1 MTGMGPMEGMLLGA
15 LTGLGLALVWD
26 SCWPRAPRAPRLRP
40 SWSDRVRDDLA
51 VARWAGLT
59 PWGLV
64 AMTAGLGLVVLV
76 LTVGVTGVLPV
87 GLCFGLI
94 AAVLPWAALSQTA
107 ARRRSRL
114 RDAWPDC
121 VDHVASAVRAGMA
134 LPEALAQ
141 LAVRGPEEL
150 RPAFAGF
157 AHDYRATGRFH
168 VSLDALR
175 DRLADPVA
183 DRLVESLRIARE
195 VGGSDLGVVLRT
207 LSAFLR
213 EEAQTRAEIEA
224 RQSWTVNA
232 ARLGLAAPWIV
243 LAMLATRGDS
253 LTAYGTPT
261 GAAVLLGGGVIS
273 VGAYL
278 LMLRLGRLPRPERVL
293 R

>member
-1 MTGMGPMEGMLLGA
+1 MGMLLGVT
-15 LTGLGLALVWD
+15 LGLGLALVWD
-26 SCWPRAPRAPRLRP
+26 AFWPRRPRVRVTRTT
-40 SWSDRVRDDLA
+40 WRDRVSDDLA
-51 VARWAGLT
+51 VARWSGVT
-59 PWGLV
+59 PGGLV
-64 AMTAGLGLVVLV
+64 LATAALGLVTFVLTAGL
-76 LTVGVTGVLPV
+76 TGVLPV
-87 GLCFGLI
+87 AAAFGLI
-94 AAVLPWAALSQTA
+94 ASGLPWAVLSGTSR
-107 ARRRSRL
+107 RRRSRL

-121 VDHVASAVRAGMA
+121 VDHVASGVRAGMA

-168 VSLDALR
+168 VSLDALKE
-175 DRLADPVA
+175 RLSDPVA

-207 LSAFLR
+207 LSSFLR
-213 EEAQTRAEIEA
+213 EEAHTRSEMEA

-253 LTAYGTPT
+253 LAAYNSTT
-261 GAAVLLGGGVIS
+261 GALVLVLGGLVS
-273 VGAYL
+273 VGAYF
-278 LMLRLGRLPRPERVL
+278 LMMRLGRIPQAERVL